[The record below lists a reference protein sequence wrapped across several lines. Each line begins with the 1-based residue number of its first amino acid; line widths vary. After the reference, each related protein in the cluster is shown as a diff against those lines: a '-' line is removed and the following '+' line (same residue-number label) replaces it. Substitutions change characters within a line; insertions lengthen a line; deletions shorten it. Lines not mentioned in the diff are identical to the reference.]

1 MLEIKANQR
10 TWAALL
16 KDIKEGANAIRIYE
30 ELARPRMK
38 KAGQMENSLEPRSS
52 RSSSYKSMQP
62 V

>member
-10 TWAALL
+10 IWTALL

-30 ELARPRMK
+30 EMARPRIK
-38 KAGQMENSLEPRSS
+38 KAGQMEDSLEPRSP
-52 RSSSYKSMQP
+52 RSSSCKSMQP